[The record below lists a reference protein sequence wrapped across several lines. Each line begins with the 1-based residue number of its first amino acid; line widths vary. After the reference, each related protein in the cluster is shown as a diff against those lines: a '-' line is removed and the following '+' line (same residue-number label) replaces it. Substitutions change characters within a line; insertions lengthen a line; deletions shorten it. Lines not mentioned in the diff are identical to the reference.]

1 MVCGGGHAS
10 CAHARRPG
18 SRTAERSGGGCV
30 RCVGMAEARPGAGEC
45 GRCGRGGGG
54 EGGIRGG
61 GR

>member
-1 MVCGGGHAS
+1 MWGWAREL
-10 CAHARRPG
+10 CACAAAGKPDRGAQR
-18 SRTAERSGGGCV
+18 GGCV